1 MALYEYEGLDGQGKK
16 HTGVVEADSP
26 RSARNQLKKEGI
38 FVTGTVEASAGEVHE
53 ETLRRSVYFGREINA
68 TELAM
73 ITRQLAT
80 LIGAGLPLV
89 DALGSLIE
97 QIESARTRRVL
108 SGVRQKVNEGGSF
121 YEALTAYPK
130 VFDEFYRNMVRAG
143 EVGGTLE
150 LVLTRLADF
159 LEKQV
164 AFRRKVQASM
174 AYPVLMAVVAV
185 AVLIVLMAKVV
196 PQITSVFANLGKEL
210 PPTTKLLLFV
220 SGLVKSYW
228 VAGVILFALGLFFL
242 DRYSRTPHGRL
253 RMHQFALALPRA
265 GAFYR
270 TAALSRLSR
279 TLGTL
284 VGAGVPLLDAL
295 AVARPVV
302 GNAVIEDAL
311 ERSAVLVREGWS
323 LSAAMKES
331 GEFPSE
337 IRRMVAVGE
346 ESGALETMLLKVSES
361 YETRL
366 EAVVVSLTSLL
377 EPLMILGMG
386 LIVGFV
392 VYSILLP
399 IFNLTEAIR

>member
-1 MALYEYEGLDGQGKK
+1 MALFEYEGLDGQGKR
-16 HTGVVEADSP
+16 HSGIVEADSP
-26 RSARNQLKKEGI
+26 RLARSQLKKEGL
-38 FVTGTVEASAGEVHE
+38 FVTSTTEAAAGEVHE
-53 ETLRRSVYFGREINA
+53 ETFKRAVHFGRDISR

-89 DALGSLIE
+89 DALGSLIDE
-97 QIESARTRRVL
+97 IDSDRTERVL
-108 SGVRQKVNEGGSF
+108 SGVRQKVNEGASF
-121 YEALTAYPK
+121 FDALSAYPK

-185 AVLIVLMAKVV
+185 SVLIVLMAKVV
-196 PQITSVFANLGKEL
+196 PQITGVFANLGKEL
-210 PPTTKLLLFV
+210 PFTTKTLLFI

-228 VAGVILFALGLFFL
+228 LAGVILFCLLL
-242 DRYSRTPHGRL
+242 YIIDRYARTPHGRM
-253 RMHQFALALPRA
+253 RVHQFLLTVPRV
-265 GAFYR
+265 GTFYR

-284 VGAGVPLLDAL
+284 VGAGVPLLEAL

-302 GNAVIEDAL
+302 GNAVLEEAL

-346 ESGALETMLLKVSES
+346 ESGALEHMLLKVSES

-386 LIVGFV
+386 LVVGFV